1 MTNEIDIGSLE
12 KKEDIKLYD
21 LVHPSDPRV
30 KSAIAP
36 FSDDMLKEHNIKDRK
51 ELSKSMFHT
60 MKK

>member
-36 FSDDMLKEHNIKDRK
+36 FSDDML
-51 ELSKSMFHT
+51 
-60 MKK
+60 